1 METKTRIQS
10 QTQTEQQKA
19 NTTTSN
25 NNHTNNMKRSSSS
38 NSDSHTHLESPHSPL
53 RFHSPLPSDQGDLEP
68 PDSPPYSSPY
78 PSPQKS
84 PRNTPPEKQN
94 SKAIVAVTD
103 KFTQCSPALTASVAS
118 GVTLNRAVR
127 GDGAPSMT
135 KVGPGGEGRSAGA
148 MASILKRSKT
158 EETVKVANLG
168 FRLSEVV
175 LCLISFSVM
184 AADKTQGWAGDSFDR
199 YREYRYCLSINV
211 IGFAYSV
218 FQAYDIGY
226 YISTG
231 KHVIRHHLRRPFDF
245 FMDQATLLELSTL
258 FIGAPFSIYFI
269 VTEPFFFFFFP
280 LLVFDLQ
287 ILAYLL
293 ISAASAAATR
303 VDDWQSNWGKDD
315 FTVMASA
322 SVAMAFLAFVAFASS
337 SLISGYN
344 LCTTDAM

>member
-245 FMDQATLLELSTL
+245 FMDQ
-258 FIGAPFSIYFI
+258 
-269 VTEPFFFFFFP
+269 
-280 LLVFDLQ
+280 